1 MRDDNQNKPKL
12 VDREEGGVGVR
23 QDSGRKRAQE
33 KLHTAM
39 ISSAGF
45 SSAGNPPIFLDP
57 FFPMSRAPKSILD
70 HGCTLCALPQSQTP
84 RDISGHSIHSPFL
97 YLWICPPLEQSLD
110 ALCVLLTRPWLA
122 RTSPVLRVKD

>member
-33 KLHTAM
+33 KLHPAM

-45 SSAGNPPIFLDP
+45 SSAGKPPLFLDP
-57 FFPMSRAPKSILD
+57 FFPMGRAPKSILD
-70 HGCTLCALPQSQTP
+70 HGCTLCALPQLKP
-84 RDISGHSIHSPFL
+84 RGQAQAIRFTLHSSTCGFAPLLSRASTHSV
-97 YLWICPPLEQSLD
+97 C
-110 ALCVLLTRPWLA
+110 C
-122 RTSPVLRVKD
+122 